1 MIIYETFPGQFHV
14 NKKMFALESQI
25 LLLGC
30 DDISII
36 MLKICNSVLTE
47 PLK

>member
-1 MIIYETFPGQFHV
+1 MQTFPGQFYV

-25 LLLGC
+25 LLFDH
-30 DDISII
+30 DDICIT

-47 PLK
+47 PLKYNF